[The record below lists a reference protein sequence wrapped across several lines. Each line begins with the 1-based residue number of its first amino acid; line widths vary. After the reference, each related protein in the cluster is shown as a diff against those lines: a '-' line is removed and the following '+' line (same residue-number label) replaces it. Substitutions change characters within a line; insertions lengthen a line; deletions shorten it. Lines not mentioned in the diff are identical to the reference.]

1 LRAGDAVTLCYG
13 ALNNDAFLL
22 DYGFV
27 PRGGVL
33 GEGEDGTSTVATFR
47 DDAIDLNPHDSAGL
61 RWDLGLLEA
70 AREVA
75 GLSATPFGVSTGAT
89 VRGRGGGATADDGAG
104 DPFAPWQRRALAE
117 LRLERGPVGGEDGT
131 STVAPDQE
139 ILVRADPRSP
149 IDHRMLA
156 GVRVLYAS
164 KPEDLLGRGGGRGGQ
179 GEEDGTS
186 TVATNTNTSTNAN
199 AQRATPLTQEELG
212 DLWRSPLDRTRE
224 AYALRRV
231 LLQTVPHTTA
241 SAW

>member
-1 LRAGDAVTLCYG
+1 M
-13 ALNNDAFLL
+13 
-22 DYGFV
+22 
-27 PRGGVL
+27 
-33 GEGEDGTSTVATFR
+33 
-47 DDAIDLNPHDSAGL
+47 
-61 RWDLGLLEA
+61 
-70 AREVA
+70 
-75 GLSATPFGVSTGAT
+75 
-89 VRGRGGGATADDGAG
+89 
-104 DPFAPWQRRALAE
+104 
-117 LRLERGPVGGEDGT
+117 
-131 STVAPDQE
+131 
-139 ILVRADPRSP
+139 RADPRSP

-231 LLQTVPHTTA
+231 LLHTGPHTTA